1 MGTKSQWRKGKL
13 VFSGDPMITSAGGCI
28 GSVVTTTSTNAT
40 VLMSDPMY
48 SHTLN
53 SADLQ
58 FRVTI
63 GGVISSSS
71 GVCTLSLK
79 YNSTTIETLAFTNTK
94 AKSSNAPWQAVWEG
108 SLVTA
113 DSTIAKAFVT
123 GQLEQQWSTHKT
135 AYNGSTA
142 ITGSSNTFNLKT
154 DSTLGLNVTAEWDKA
169 NGKGSITACHGRIE
183 YFN

>member
-1 MGTKSQWRKGKL
+1 MGTKSKFTKGKL
-13 VFSGDPMITSAGGCI
+13 VFSGDPIISSAGGCI

-48 SHTLN
+48 ANTLN

-58 FRVTI
+58 FKVTI
-63 GGVISSSS
+63 GGLITSSS
-71 GVCTLSLK
+71 GVCTLTLK
-79 YNSTTIETLAFTNTK
+79 YNSTAIETLTFSNTK
-94 AKSSNAPWQAVWEG
+94 LKETNKPWQAVWEG

-113 DSTIAKAFVT
+113 STVAKAFVT
-123 GQLEQQWSTHKT
+123 GQLEQQFSTAAT

-142 ITGSSNTFNLKT
+142 ATGSSNTFNLKT
-154 DSTLGLNVTAEWDKA
+154 DSTLGFNVTAEWDKA
-169 NGKGSITACHGRIE
+169 NGAGSITACHGRIE